1 MHEKLT
7 AWEGRGGGP
16 VTRHANALLRP
27 EHLQLPLHPV
37 VERGKL
43 GEGRVMCGRGEG
55 GGGFSE
61 WGSDVVSYNLPDDHI
76 CDHSNI
82 TIHL

>member
-1 MHEKLT
+1 
-7 AWEGRGGGP
+7 
-16 VTRHANALLRP
+16 
-27 EHLQLPLHPV
+27 
-37 VERGKL
+37 
-43 GEGRVMCGRGEG
+43 MCGRGEEGG